1 MVDKQK
7 RFAEGTS
14 VPVNKTRDELEQLL
28 TKHGAAQRMIVV
40 DDAQG
45 RVRVQF
51 SMQGRMVRLDMY
63 TKPEGL
69 PDPKRHSYDQKADTP
84 KGWSSWSTPR
94 RQEWLDGRC
103 EQFAREAWRRLL
115 LITKAQLEIVSDGSR
130 SLEEVFMAHILLPDG
145 GTVGDRLKEQLA
157 DSYATGNMPKL
168 LGSGS

>member
-1 MVDKQK
+1 VTTQK

-14 VPVNKTRDELEQLL
+14 VQVSKTREELEQLL
-28 TKHGAAQRMIVV
+28 AKHGAAQRMIVV
-40 DDAQG
+40 DDAEG

-51 SMQGRMVRLDMY
+51 SMQGRMVRLDMH

-69 PDPKRHSYDQKADTP
+69 PDPKQPSYGQNAETP
-84 KGWSSWSTPR
+84 KGWSHWTVPR
-94 RQEWLDGRC
+94 RQDWLSARC

-115 LITKAQLEIVSDGSR
+115 LVTKAQLEIVADGSR
-130 SLEEVFMAHILLPDG
+130 SLEEVFLAHILLPDG

-168 LGSGS
+168 LGGGS